1 MGAVREAAMNAST
14 LTASHY
20 GVVHFGDLDCEAVV
34 LTTGERGY
42 VRKQVAKLLGIHEN
56 NTGHR
61 FRQILADF
69 SPKSLSEMDKFQSPI
84 LLPSGRRAQ
93 FFPAGVITQIASG
106 VIDAALDHTLHRAR
120 RKLVPNCMKIMRS
133 LATTG
138 EVALIDEATGYQH
151 HRAPDALQELI
162 SKLLRQSCASW
173 ERRFHPDYYRALYR
187 LFNWRYQGHDQ
198 NPPHVIGQITLRW
211 VYGPV
216 LPEDLLGEIRNR
228 KGISQKHHQWL
239 SDQGLAHLESQI
251 HAVTAIA
258 RSSMSYPD
266 FKRRCEAAFAG
277 AALQLGLLLDEI
289 EEEA

>member
-1 MGAVREAAMNAST
+1 MNASI

-42 VRKQVAKLLGIHEN
+42 VRKQVAKLLGVHEN

-69 SPKSLSEMDKFQSPI
+69 SPKSLSELDKFESPI
-84 LLPSGRRAQ
+84 SLPSGRRAQ

-120 RKLVPNCMKIMRS
+120 RKLVPNSMKIMRA

-151 HRAPDALQELI
+151 HRAPNALQELI

-187 LFNWRYQGHDQ
+187 LFNWRYQGHEQ

-239 SDQGLAHLESQI
+239 SEQGLAHLESQI

-258 RSSMSYPD
+258 RSSMNYRD
-266 FKRRCEAAFAG
+266 FARRCEAAFAG
-277 AALQLGLLLDEI
+277 AALQLGLLLDEL
-289 EEEA
+289 EEVA

>member
-1 MGAVREAAMNAST
+1 MSVST
-14 LTASHY
+14 LSASHC

-42 VRKQVAKLLGIHEN
+42 VRKQVAKLLGVHEN

-69 SPKSLSEMDKFQSPI
+69 SPKSLSELDKFESPI
-84 LLPSGRRAQ
+84 SLPSGRRAQ

-120 RKLVPNCMKIMRS
+120 RKLVPNCMKIMRA

-187 LFNWRYQGHDQ
+187 LFNWRYQGHEQ

-239 SDQGLAHLESQI
+239 SEQGLAHLESQI

-258 RSSMSYPD
+258 RSSMNYRD
-266 FKRRCEAAFAG
+266 FARRCEAAFAG
-277 AALQLGLLLDEI
+277 AALQLGLLLDEL
-289 EEEA
+289 EEGA

>member
-1 MGAVREAAMNAST
+1 MNVSM

-42 VRKQVAKLLGIHEN
+42 VRKQVAKLLGVHEN

-69 SPKSLSEMDKFQSPI
+69 SPKSLSELDKFESPI
-84 LLPSGRRAQ
+84 SLPSGRRAQ

-106 VIDAALDHTLHRAR
+106 VIDAALDHTLHSAR
-120 RKLVPNCMKIMRS
+120 RKLVPNCMKIMRA

-187 LFNWRYQGHDQ
+187 LFNWRYQGHEQ

-239 SDQGLAHLESQI
+239 SEQGLAHLESQI

>member
-1 MGAVREAAMNAST
+1 MNASM

-20 GVVHFGDLDCEAVV
+20 GVVHFGDLDCEVVV

-42 VRKQVAKLLGIHEN
+42 VRKQVAKLLGVHEN

-69 SPKSLSEMDKFQSPI
+69 SPKSLSDMDKFESPI
-84 LLPSGRRAQ
+84 SLPSGRRAQ

-106 VIDAALDHTLHRAR
+106 VIDAALNQTLHRAR
-120 RKLVPNCMKIMRS
+120 KKLVPNCMKIMRA

-173 ERRFHPDYYRALYR
+173 ERRFHPDYYRAIYR
-187 LFNWRYQGHDQ
+187 LFGWKYQGHDQ
-198 NPPHVIGQITLRW
+198 NPPHVVGQITLRW

-239 SDQGLAHLESQI
+239 TDQGLAHLESQI

-277 AALQLGLLLDEI
+277 AALQLGLLLDEL
-289 EEEA
+289 EEGA

>member
-1 MGAVREAAMNAST
+1 MNASM

-20 GVVHFGDLDCEAVV
+20 GVVHFGDLDCEVVV

-42 VRKQVAKLLGIHEN
+42 VRKQVAKLLGVHEN

-69 SPKSLSEMDKFQSPI
+69 SPKSLSDMDKFESPI
-84 LLPSGRRAQ
+84 SLPSGRRAQ

-106 VIDAALDHTLHRAR
+106 VIDAALNQTLHRAR
-120 RKLVPNCMKIMRS
+120 KKLVPNCMKIMRA

-173 ERRFHPDYYRALYR
+173 ERRFHPDYYRAIYR
-187 LFNWRYQGHDQ
+187 LFGWKYQGHDQ
-198 NPPHVIGQITLRW
+198 NPPHVVGQITLRW

-277 AALQLGLLLDEI
+277 AALQLGLLLDEL
-289 EEEA
+289 EEGA

>member
-1 MGAVREAAMNAST
+1 MNASM

-20 GVVHFGDLDCEAVV
+20 GVVHFGDLHCEAVV

-42 VRKQVAKLLGIHEN
+42 VRKQVAKLLGVHKN

-61 FRQILADF
+61 FRQILAEF
-69 SPKSLSEMDKFQSPI
+69 SPKSLSELDKFESPI
-84 LLPSGRRAQ
+84 LLPSGQRAQ

-106 VIDAALDHTLHRAR
+106 VIDAALNHTLHGAR
-120 RKLVPNCMKIMRS
+120 RKLVPNCMEIMRA

-173 ERRFHPDYYRALYR
+173 ERRFHPDYYRAIYR
-187 LFNWRYQGHDQ
+187 LFGWKYQGHDQ
-198 NPPHVIGQITLRW
+198 NPPHIVGQITLRW

-239 SDQGLAHLESQI
+239 SDQGLAHLGSQI

-258 RSSMSYPD
+258 RSSQSYSD
-266 FKRRCEAAFAG
+266 FKRRCKAAFAG
-277 AALQLGLLLDEI
+277 AALQLGLLLDEF
-289 EEEA
+289 EEVA

>member
-1 MGAVREAAMNAST
+1 MSTST

-20 GVVHFGDLDCEAVV
+20 GVVRFGDLDCEAVV

-42 VRKQVAKLLGIHEN
+42 VRKELAKLLGFHESHK
-56 NTGHR
+56 GGR
-61 FRQILADF
+61 FNRFLAEIA
-69 SPKSLSEMDKFQSPI
+69 PNSLSLLAKSSGPI
-84 LLPSGRRAQ
+84 LLPSGRQTQ
-93 FFPAGVITQIASG
+93 FFPAGIIADVASAVVNAAITG
-106 VIDAALDHTLHRAR
+106 TLHRAR
-120 RKLVPNCMKIMRS
+120 QGIVGNCLTIMRA

-173 ERRFHPDYYRALYR
+173 ERRFHPDYYRAIYR
-187 LFNWRYQGHDQ
+187 LFGWKYQGHEQ
-198 NPPHVIGQITLRW
+198 NPPHVVGQITLRW

-239 SDQGLAHLESQI
+239 SEQGLAHLESQI

-277 AALQLGLLLDEI
+277 AALQLGLLLDDL
-289 EEEA
+289 EEVA

>member
-1 MGAVREAAMNAST
+1 MNAST
-14 LTASHY
+14 LSASHC

>member
-1 MGAVREAAMNAST
+1 MNTTA

-20 GVVHFGDLDCEAVV
+20 GVVRFGDLECEAVV
-34 LTTGERGY
+34 LQSGERGY
-42 VRKQVAKLLGIHEN
+42 VRKELAKLLGFHESHK
-56 NTGHR
+56 GGR
-61 FRQILADF
+61 FARFLAEF
-69 SPKSLSEMDKFQSPI
+69 APNSLSLLEKSRGPI
-84 LLPSGRRAQ
+84 LLPSGRQTQ
-93 FFPAGVITQIASG
+93 FFPAGIIAD
-106 VIDAALDHTLHRAR
+106 VAAAVVNAAIDQSLHRAR
-120 RKLVPNCMKIMRS
+120 QGIVGNCMAIMRA

-138 EVALIDEATGYQH
+138 EVALIDEATGFQH

-162 SKLLRQSCASW
+162 SKLLRQSSSSW

-187 LFNWRYQGHDQ
+187 LFNWRYQGHEQ

-216 LPEDLLGEIRNR
+216 LPEELLGEIRNR
-228 KGISQKHHQWL
+228 KGISHKHHQWL
-239 SDQGLAHLESQI
+239 SEQGLSHLESQI

-277 AALQLGLLLDEI
+277 AALQLGLLLDDL
-289 EEEA
+289 EEDL